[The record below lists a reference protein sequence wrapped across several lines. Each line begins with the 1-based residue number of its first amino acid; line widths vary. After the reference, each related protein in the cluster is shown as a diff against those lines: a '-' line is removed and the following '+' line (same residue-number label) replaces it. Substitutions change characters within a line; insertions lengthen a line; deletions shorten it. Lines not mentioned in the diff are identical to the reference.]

1 MNYFTV
7 RILNG
12 IKTNPV
18 LIKLSTV
25 CWAKKPKVKAKRL
38 QKIKEVVDIINLL
51 PLIHLVF

>member
-25 CWAKKPKVKAKRL
+25 CWAKKPKVKAKIP

-51 PLIHLVF
+51 LKVHLTF